1 MLAFFVFNA
10 ILAPE
15 VRSSL
20 FMDIQKLKM
29 KIGIH
34 EFEAEGP
41 VDIVQSQ
48 FAAFKELIAAL
59 PLNKPEQAAPALPV
73 EGEKSADSLPHIPI
87 EKIMKAEGRV
97 VSLTARCESID
108 EAVLLILLG
117 QKEFRANQEAT
128 GAEIMDGLVQSGY
141 RIPRVDHQMNKLTAD
156 GSVITIGVHRGRR
169 YRLTNLGL
177 TKALEI
183 AKEVVETVP

>member
-1 MLAFFVFNA
+1 
-10 ILAPE
+10 
-15 VRSSL
+15 
-20 FMDIQKLKM
+20 MDTQKLKM

-41 VDIVQSQ
+41 IEIVQSQ
-48 FAAFKELIAAL
+48 FAAFKELISNL
-59 PLNKPEQAAPALPV
+59 PLIKSPQPEQSIVPV
-73 EGEKSADSLPHIPI
+73 ADEKNVDPLPHLSI
-87 EKIMKAEGRV
+87 EKIVKADGRV

-117 QKEFRANQEAT
+117 QKEFRSNQEAT

-141 RIPRVDHQMNKLTAD
+141 RIPRVDRLMDKLTSD

-177 TKALEI
+177 TKALNI
-183 AKEVVETVP
+183 AKEVIATVP